1 MSSPYRLLMV
11 EDSADDEELLLRV
24 LKSAGLNFTARRVE
38 IETDYLAAIQTDRP
52 DIILCDYHLPRF
64 SAKRA
69 LELLAA
75 NHFDLPFIVVSNH
88 IGEDAAVQAMQNG
101 ASDYLIKN
109 RLARLPNAIESAIE
123 QHRIRQQQ
131 AVIKQQLSDS
141 ESMKHSILNSL
152 STRIAVLDENGLV
165 QAVNQTW
172 ENFAQARKQQHGIV
186 SGVGENYFD
195 TLHAA
200 LDLGDHS
207 AADAIEGL
215 QAVIKRE
222 RLFFS
227 MEYQLLV
234 GNQYRWFVMRA
245 MPLAGSANGAVV
257 SHEDISDRMLTHTAL
272 ENANKRLKL
281 VSKRVIS
288 IQEDERRAIS
298 RELHDDIGQSLAAL
312 KMVIYRLMKQ
322 PNQEASPLLENCLAI
337 TDTTIDKL
345 RRLSHDLRPPQL
357 DQLGLEDAIHW
368 LVESISSATGIK
380 IDCTISGLD
389 KRLSTEME
397 SACYRIVQ
405 EALNNASRHAK
416 PTLIT
421 VTIKATPNLINLT
434 VRDDGKGFDAEAE
447 RVRAMKSGSM
457 GLISMDE
464 RAELAGGRV
473 KVRTDVG
480 KGTSIQATFPL
491 KNEASIPAPD
501 SLVDA

>member
-207 AADAIEGL
+207 AADAIG
-215 QAVIKRE
+215 
-222 RLFFS
+222 
-227 MEYQLLV
+227 
-234 GNQYRWFVMRA
+234 
-245 MPLAGSANGAVV
+245 
-257 SHEDISDRMLTHTAL
+257 ML
-272 ENANKRLKL
+272 
-281 VSKRVIS
+281 
-288 IQEDERRAIS
+288 
-298 RELHDDIGQSLAAL
+298 
-312 KMVIYRLMKQ
+312 
-322 PNQEASPLLENCLAI
+322 
-337 TDTTIDKL
+337 
-345 RRLSHDLRPPQL
+345 
-357 DQLGLEDAIHW
+357 
-368 LVESISSATGIK
+368 
-380 IDCTISGLD
+380 
-389 KRLSTEME
+389 
-397 SACYRIVQ
+397 
-405 EALNNASRHAK
+405 
-416 PTLIT
+416 
-421 VTIKATPNLINLT
+421 
-434 VRDDGKGFDAEAE
+434 
-447 RVRAMKSGSM
+447 
-457 GLISMDE
+457 
-464 RAELAGGRV
+464 
-473 KVRTDVG
+473 
-480 KGTSIQATFPL
+480 
-491 KNEASIPAPD
+491 
-501 SLVDA
+501 